1 MKKSILCII
10 IPALVLTLLLAG
22 CGNNNIPTSISLAA
36 TDTSP
41 AATDTAIAIST
52 ITITTTPDLCAT
64 ENIKPEVD
72 KVHRHMREFDDAAT
86 LAASMPREQLTESIA
101 NLQRIRREAE
111 DETVPSCLDTL
122 KEFQIQHMNAVIG
135 TLLAFISASD
145 PLALDCVDVVENT
158 QEAAVCQNIAIAR
171 QQHDQ
176 YTLELARILQIPI
189 VTATPGAI
197 IPLGTPTP

>member
-1 MKKSILCII
+1 MKKSILHVIM
-10 IPALVLTLLLAG
+10 PALVLTIFLSG
-22 CGNNNIPTSISLAA
+22 CGNNNIPTSIAAA
-36 TDTSP
+36 TDTE
-41 AATDTAIAIST
+41 IAIPT
-52 ITITTTPDLCAT
+52 TTLPTTTITTTPDLCAT

-72 KVHRHMREFDDAAT
+72 KVHGHMREFDDAAT

-111 DETVPSCLDTL
+111 DETAPSCLDTL
-122 KEFQIQHMNAVIG
+122 KEFQIEHMNAVIG